1 MKLWEKKTPMLHSLS
16 FKYLKNEWMNDEPIS
31 SKSNAYYHSLMS
43 FKTLIFYVDEYQY
56 YPNFLMELW

>member
-1 MKLWEKKTPMLHSLS
+1 M
-16 FKYLKNEWMNDEPIS
+16 NNDEPIS

-43 FKTLIFYVDEYQY
+43 FRTLIFYVDEYQY